1 VAAVAGIYKWEL
13 LKLRA
18 QKRTYLGLGAAMV
31 VPIIFVTALAVKGN
45 GGPNDIPLGRYIR
58 ETGLATPFVVLFFM
72 SIWAFPLITALVA
85 GDIVSSESH
94 NGTLKTILTRSR
106 ERGQI
111 FVGKVLAAVTYTVAA
126 VVAMAVVGTI
136 AGTIEWGFKPLIS
149 LSGTHVSASHG
160 LGLLAA
166 SVGVYV
172 LPLIGIAAFG
182 LLLSTVTQNSA
193 ASVVGTLMFALLMQL
208 LDVVPGTESIRP
220 YLLSV
225 QFSAWHGFLRVPADW
240 APVVRAIWVCALYA
254 FVPLAAAYLV
264 FLRRDVT
271 GE

>member
-1 VAAVAGIYKWEL
+1 MAAVAGIYKWEL

-106 ERGQI
+106 DRGEI
-111 FVGKVLAAVTYTVAA
+111 SARTALASITY
-126 VVAMAVVGTI
+126 
-136 AGTIEWGFKPLIS
+136 
-149 LSGTHVSASHG
+149 
-160 LGLLAA
+160 
-166 SVGVYV
+166 
-172 LPLIGIAAFG
+172 
-182 LLLSTVTQNSA
+182 
-193 ASVVGTLMFALLMQL
+193 
-208 LDVVPGTESIRP
+208 
-220 YLLSV
+220 
-225 QFSAWHGFLRVPADW
+225 
-240 APVVRAIWVCALYA
+240 
-254 FVPLAAAYLV
+254 AAAIPI
-264 FLRRDVT
+264 
-271 GE
+271 